1 MGTRLTTKRLEAV
14 IDAASRGI
22 DEMEME
28 GDRTEAEIEIASA
41 GLDALHA
48 LLRKRNESKG
58 DK

>member
-1 MGTRLTTKRLEAV
+1 MAKRLSTKRLEAV

-22 DEMEME
+22 DEWETE
-28 GDRTEAEIEIASA
+28 GERTEAEIAVAEA
-41 GLDALHA
+41 GLQALVA

>member
-1 MGTRLTTKRLEAV
+1 MAKRLSTKRLEAV

-22 DEMEME
+22 DEMEINGE
-28 GDRTEAEIEIASA
+28 WSEAEVAVAEA
-41 GLDALHA
+41 GVDALCA

>member
-1 MGTRLTTKRLEAV
+1 MAKRLSTKRLEAV
-14 IDAASRGI
+14 IEAASRGI

-28 GDRTEAEIEIASA
+28 GDRTEAEIAVAMA
-41 GLDALHA
+41 GLEALHA